1 MTDQTPNPTPND
13 VLLTAD
19 AAVDA
24 AALLGAI
31 HAADYHRADDLLRG
45 AENPVA
51 VCRTLALWALAGIAG
66 ACGRDPETMT
76 GYIEAMTED
85 AIGRRDAAHAAV
97 LAEVEGRTD
106 GTEGGDGA

>member
-1 MTDQTPNPTPND
+1 MTENTNPSPND

-24 AALLGAI
+24 AALLGAV
-31 HAADYHRADDLLRG
+31 HAADYARADDLLRA

-51 VCRTLALWALAGIAG
+51 VCRTLALWALAGVSG
-66 ACGRDPETMT
+66 ACGRDPEMMT
-76 GYIEAMTED
+76 GYIEAMVED

-97 LAEVEGRTD
+97 LAEYGTD
-106 GTEGGDGA
+106 DEGGDGA